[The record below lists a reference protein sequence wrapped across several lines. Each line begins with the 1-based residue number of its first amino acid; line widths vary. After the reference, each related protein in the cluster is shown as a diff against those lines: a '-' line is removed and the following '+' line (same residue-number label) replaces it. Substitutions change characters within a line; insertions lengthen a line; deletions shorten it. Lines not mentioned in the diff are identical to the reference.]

1 MYGISVFFSVECPFM
16 DWKEWEGPQNALYFE
31 NNLSC
36 MPFKVLKT
44 LSNKGCF
51 YKELIGDQKKNIVYY
66 RCTPGGGVV
75 GVETERERFGRN

>member
-1 MYGISVFFSVECPFM
+1 MTSELSLSVHVWHSVFFSVECPFM

-44 LSNKGCF
+44 LSK
-51 YKELIGDQKKNIVYY
+51 
-66 RCTPGGGVV
+66 
-75 GVETERERFGRN
+75 